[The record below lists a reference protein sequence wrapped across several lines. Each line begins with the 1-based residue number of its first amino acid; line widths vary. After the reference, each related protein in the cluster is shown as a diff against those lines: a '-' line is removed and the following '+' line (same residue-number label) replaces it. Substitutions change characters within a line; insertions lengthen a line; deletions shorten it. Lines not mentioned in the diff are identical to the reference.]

1 MKTLPNITS
10 LRFILALLVVLFH
23 IPQFFKNRGFPFF
36 DNLSFFHKGTEA
48 VYMFFSLSGFLIIRQ
63 LYIEKT
69 NTNSIDLKAFFL
81 RRILRI
87 FPLYYLVL
95 GFGFLYYRIILP
107 DLGYAFESNYDLW
120 YGIFLTAT
128 FFPNI
133 FCSFQP
139 GGIIEV
145 LWSIGIEE
153 QFYILI
159 APLFF
164 LLPIKRIIPF
174 IGFFTI
180 VYFTT
185 FFSKFAPFLKDYS
198 MYFFYFSFSGLC
210 SILLIKSNLN
220 AILERFK
227 LPLFFIFILYFST
240 SIFSDNFEETYYHFF
255 SMILFGVVICLFV
268 AEPITFFENKKM
280 HYLGK
285 ISYGIYMLHAIMMQL
300 MGFVY
305 LKFLINLN
313 LPNYLLI
320 LISNILIVGLTI
332 LAAHFSYKY
341 YESYFLNM
349 KVKFQSK
356 GI

>member
-10 LRFILALLVVLFH
+10 LRFVLALLVVLFH
-23 IPQFFKNRGFPFF
+23 IPDFFKNRGFPYF
-36 DNLSFFHKGTEA
+36 DNLPFFHKGTEA

-69 NTNSIDLKAFFL
+69 TTNSIDLKAFFL

-95 GFGFLYYRIILP
+95 GFGFLYYRTILP
-107 DLGYAFESNYDLW
+107 NLGYAFESNYDLW
-120 YGIFLTAT
+120 YGVFLSVT

-133 FCSFQP
+133 LSSFKP
-139 GGIIEV
+139 GGIINV

-153 QFYILI
+153 QFYLLI
-159 APLFF
+159 APLFL

-180 VYFTT
+180 LYFTT
-185 FFSKFAPFLKDYS
+185 FFSEFAPFLKDYN

-210 SILLIKSNLN
+210 SIFLIKSNLN
-220 AILERFK
+220 PILIRFK
-227 LPLFFIFILYFST
+227 IPVFLIFILYFST
-240 SIFSDNFEETYYHFF
+240 SIFYDYLQEIYYHFF
-255 SMILFGVVICLFV
+255 SMVLFGVVICILV
-268 AEPITFFENKKM
+268 SKSITFFENKKM
-280 HYLGK
+280 LYLGK
-285 ISYGIYMLHAIMMQL
+285 ISFGIYMLHAITLQL
-300 MGFVY
+300 VGFAY
-305 LKFLINLN
+305 LKFLITLN

-320 LISNILIVGLTI
+320 LIINILVVLITL

-341 YESYFLNM
+341 YESYFLNL